1 MTDNVATVQAIY
13 AAFGA
18 GDLPGVLAH
27 LAPDVAWEH
36 DWGGTPLRLYTPRR
50 GVAEV
55 PGFFAELHGTLE
67 LTRFEPQAFLTDGRM
82 VAVPVRLQATVRA
95 TGGRIE
101 DLEMHLWTFG
111 ADGKATAFRHIC
123 DTRQFAAAGLH

>member
-1 MTDNVATVQAIY
+1 MSDNVTTVQSIY

-18 GDLPGVLAH
+18 GNLPGVLAH
-27 LAPDVAWEH
+27 LAPDVDWEH
-36 DWGGTPLRLYTPRR
+36 DWGATPLRLYTPRR

-55 PGFFAELHGTLE
+55 PAFFAELHATVE

-82 VAVPVRLQATVRA
+82 VAVPVRLAATVRS
-95 TGGRIE
+95 TGRRID

-111 ADGKATAFRHIC
+111 PEGLVTAFRHLC
-123 DTRQFAAAGLH
+123 DTRQFAAAGLL